1 MSNDLETVWERY
13 VSTWK
18 LTSIAEKHELFST
31 CLSRECVYTDPLTLA
46 RGWQEL
52 LDYMVQFHAQVPGA
66 YFVTQQFLTH
76 HRCSVARWKMVSAEG
91 LTLDEGISYAEYD
104 DAGRLRNV
112 TGFFTPPAG
121 ATAA

>member
-1 MSNDLETVWERY
+1 MSNDLEAVWENY

-18 LTSIAEKHELFST
+18 SSLISEKRALFAT
-31 CLSRECVYTDPLTLA
+31 CLAPDSVYTDPLILA

-52 LDYMVQFHAQVPGA
+52 LDYMVQFHEQVPGA
-66 YFVTQQFLTH
+66 YFVTQQFLAH
-76 HRCSVARWKMVSAEG
+76 HRCSVARWKMLNAEG

-112 TGFFTPPAG
+112 TGFFTPPG
-121 ATAA
+121 SATAA